1 MEKAE
6 NMSFEKD
13 DTAYRRV
20 FRLACILIDKLPL
33 DTVFQAFADAEW
45 HERLGCPQHEFK
57 VARLLDDQGESLYG
71 LADKMADMLL
81 NDPERA
87 EEMMVRLREERR
99 IEDEAKLVEFER
111 KMNDG

>member
-1 MEKAE
+1 MP
-6 NMSFEKD
+6 FEKT

-20 FRLACILIDKLPL
+20 FRLACILMDKLPL
-33 DTVFQAFADAEW
+33 DTVFRAFADAEW

-71 LADKMADMLL
+71 MADKMADMLL

-87 EEMMVRLREERR
+87 EEMMARFREQDR
-99 IEDEAKLVEFER
+99 IEQAAKLEEFER